1 MGVQRVADDALCL
14 QVPSVFV
21 CSRMQI
27 PIKDLPA
34 GETEDKWY
42 DLGKA
47 KSHEPDNPLGA
58 SVRVRSQY
66 SNHFS
71 QIWR

>member
-1 MGVQRVADDALCL
+1 MVVCL
-14 QVPSVFV
+14 
-21 CSRMQI
+21 RMQI
-27 PIKDLPA
+27 PIQDLPA

-58 SVRVRSQY
+58 SVRVRAVCCT
-66 SNHFS
+66 H
-71 QIWR
+71 I